1 MPTYDYIALMGPTA
15 SGKTA
20 LALALASAC
29 PVEIVSVDSA
39 MVYRGLDIG
48 TAKPDWATR
57 QSYPHAL
64 IDVCDPAEVYS
75 VGQFIKEAQ
84 REIERIHAAGKMPL
98 LTGGTMLYFHLL
110 MAQGALDLP
119 ATDPAVRDSLAA
131 REAAQGLSSLYAQ
144 LTEVDPAMAAQL
156 HPHDSQRIKR
166 ALELYVMTGEPMS
179 VLQER
184 QKQSVGTRYRPYS
197 IALLPADR
205 AVLHARIAERFDGMC
220 AMGWRDEVAGLMALP
235 GFSAQWPL
243 HKIVGYREMI
253 AHIQGQLTADA
264 MQSAVLAAT
273 RQLAK
278 RQLTWLRK
286 WPALH
291 TYTMDEPTHL
301 SQLVED
307 VKRLLAC

>member
-1 MPTYDYIALMGPTA
+1 MSTYDYIALMGPTA
-15 SGKTA
+15 SGKTD
-20 LALALASAC
+20 LALTLASAC

-48 TAKPDWATR
+48 TAKPEWAIR
-57 QSYPHAL
+57 QAFPHAL
-64 IDVCDPAEVYS
+64 MDVCDPAEAYS
-75 VGQFIKEAQ
+75 VGQFIEEAE
-84 REIERIHAAGKMPL
+84 REMRRIHAAGKMPL

-110 MAQGALDLP
+110 MTQGGLDLP
-119 ATDPAVRDSLAA
+119 ATDPAVRECVAA
-131 REAAQGLSSLYAQ
+131 REAAEGLSALYAQ
-144 LTEVDPAMAAQL
+144 LVAVDPAMARQL

-166 ALELYVMTGEPMS
+166 ALELYVMTGESMS
-179 VLQER
+179 VLQAR
-184 QKQSVGTRYRPYS
+184 QKQSTAMRYRPYS

-205 AVLHARIAERFDGMC
+205 AVLHARIAARFDSMC

-253 AHIQGQLTADA
+253 AHLQGQLTADA
-264 MQSAVLAAT
+264 MQSAILAGT

-286 WPALH
+286 WPQLH
-291 TYTMDEPTHL
+291 AYAMGEAVHMR
-301 SQLVED
+301 QLVED
-307 VKRLLAC
+307 VKGVLGC